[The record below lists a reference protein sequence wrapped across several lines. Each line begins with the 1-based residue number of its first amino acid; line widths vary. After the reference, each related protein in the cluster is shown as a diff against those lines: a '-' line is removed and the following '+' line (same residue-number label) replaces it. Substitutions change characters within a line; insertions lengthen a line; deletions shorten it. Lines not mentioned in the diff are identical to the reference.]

1 MKNGWFSQSVKH
13 DDSCNNDSSICLG
26 FRSMFA
32 KRIQSTKM
40 VLDVLNVRQEH
51 FRRRQADDTNLIRDV
66 NSKSVVSKMIRVTY
80 IL

>member
-1 MKNGWFSQSVKH
+1 
-13 DDSCNNDSSICLG
+13 
-26 FRSMFA
+26 MFA